1 MNTKVKHTLFAV
13 LLITLQYTGKAQVDP
28 HFSQY
33 YVYPMWLN
41 PALTGSMEG
50 NYRVTAIYRNQWAG
64 ISNPFSTAGLSADMS
79 TSKNINLGVN
89 ILDQTAGSVGYQYL
103 NGDISVSYSGVRF
116 GAKGQHHVSFALKGG
131 LISRKIDPSK
141 FQGTDQWTTGI
152 GYNPTAGSGP
162 EVLARTSSTV
172 FDAGAG
178 VSYYDGSLNK
188 KVNFFAGFSADHI
201 TQPEDPFFNSGTKQK
216 LPARYTLHGGAR
228 ISLAGGSAFLV
239 PNALY
244 MTQGNAT
251 ETMLGA
257 YFQLPAGGV
266 TDVMLGA
273 NYRFNDAVV
282 PFAGIYYRQLMIG
295 LSYDVNASTLGNYT
309 TANSFELSVTF
320 MGGNR
325 SENKAFFKCP
335 RL

>member
-1 MNTKVKHTLFAV
+1 MSTKVQRTLFAV
-13 LLITLQYTGKAQVDP
+13 LLIALQYTGKAQVDP

-33 YVYPMWLN
+33 YVYPLWLN

-50 NYRVTAIYRNQWAG
+50 NYRVSAIYRNQWAG
-64 ISNPFSTAGLSADMS
+64 ISNPFSTAGVSADVS
-79 TSKNINLGVN
+79 TSKDISLGIN
-89 ILDQTAGSVGYQYL
+89 ILNQTAGSAGYQYL
-103 NGDISVSYSGVRF
+103 NGDISVAYSGIKF
-116 GAKGQHHVSFALKGG
+116 GRQGQQHISFALKGG
-131 LISRKIDPSK
+131 MISRRVDPSK
-141 FQGTDQWTTGI
+141 FQGLNQWVPVI
-152 GYNPTAGSGP
+152 GYNSTIP
-162 EVLARTSSTV
+162 VDDILAKPSSTV

-201 TQPEDPFFNSGTKQK
+201 TQPEDPFLSDGQKQK
-216 LPARYTLHGGAR
+216 MPARYTIHGGAR
-228 ISLAGGSAFLV
+228 ISMAGGSAFLV

-244 MTQGNAT
+244 MVQGNAT

-257 YFQLPAGGV
+257 YFQLPAGEV

-282 PFAGIYYRQLMIG
+282 PFAGIYYKNLMIG
-295 LSYDVNASTLGNYT
+295 LSYDVNTSTLGNYT
-309 TANSFELSVTF
+309 TANSFEVSVTF

-325 SENKAFFKCP
+325 SENKTFFKCP